1 MNEEESHEILASDYV
16 MTFEHV
22 SSHQLCGYLYKNQA
36 NQNFKIMEG
45 SFPAPSTLLPIGEV
59 ISN

>member
-1 MNEEESHEILASDYV
+1 MLASGDD
-16 MTFEHV
+16 MAFEHV

-45 SFPAPSTLLPIGEV
+45 EGLLSCPLHTPAHWR
-59 ISN
+59 NY